1 MSLAGLKRLTRE
13 RDLDEHCEL
22 CEAPIAV
29 EHRHLFEP
37 GRRDLL
43 CACDACGIL
52 FSAKADT
59 KYRLVPREIYALDTF
74 QITDEQWNDLMVP
87 VNMAFFHYSTPAQK
101 IVAYYPS
108 PAGPTESLLTLD
120 AWKELAE
127 QNPLLKTLMP
137 DVQALLV
144 NRTGQDHRYYLAPID
159 ECYKLVGLIRSQW
172 RGLSG
177 GTEVWRAIGAFFTSL
192 QERSRVHA

>member
-22 CEAPIAV
+22 CQAPIA
-29 EHRHLFEP
+29 EAHRHLFDP
-37 GRRDLL
+37 SRRDLL
-43 CACDACGIL
+43 CACDSCGLL

-59 KYRLVPREIYALDTF
+59 KYRLVPREIAELNEF
-74 QITDEQWNDLMVP
+74 RMSDELWNELMVP
-87 VNMAFFHYSTPAQK
+87 VNMAFFHYSTPMGK

-108 PAGPTESLLTLD
+108 PAGPTESLLALEAWSELVQDNPVLATL
-120 AWKELAE
+120 E
-127 QNPLLKTLMP
+127 P

-144 NRTGQDHRYYLAPID
+144 NRTGTEHSYYLAPID

-177 GTEVWRAIGAFFTSL
+177 GTEVWRAITAYFESL
-192 QERSRVHA
+192 NARSSVRA

>member
-22 CEAPIAV
+22 CQAAIPEV
-29 EHRHLFEP
+29 HRHLFDP
-37 GRRDLL
+37 SRRDLL
-43 CACDACGIL
+43 CACDSCGLL

-59 KYRLVPREIYALDTF
+59 KYRLVPREIADLDQF
-74 QITDEQWNDLMVP
+74 RMSDELWNELMVP
-87 VNMAFFHYSTPAQK
+87 VNMAFFHYSTPMGK

-108 PAGPTESLLTLD
+108 PAGPTESLLPLDSWAQLVQDNPVLATL
-120 AWKELAE
+120 E
-127 QNPLLKTLMP
+127 P

-144 NRTGQDHRYYLAPID
+144 NRTGSDYRYYIAPID

-177 GTEVWRAIGAFFTSL
+177 GTEVWRAITTFFESL
-192 QERSRVHA
+192 KARSSVRA

>member
-22 CEAPIAV
+22 CHVAIPEV
-29 EHRHLFEP
+29 HRHLFEP
-37 GRRDLL
+37 SRRDLL
-43 CACDACGIL
+43 CACDSCGLL

-59 KYRLVPREIYALDTF
+59 KYRLVPREIAALDQF
-74 QITDEQWNDLMVP
+74 CMSDELWNELMVP
-87 VNMAFFHYSTPAQK
+87 VNMAFFHYSSPAGR

-108 PAGPTESLLTLD
+108 PAGATESLLPLD
-120 AWKELAE
+120 AWTQLVQDNPVLAG
-127 QNPLLKTLMP
+127 LKA
-137 DVQALLV
+137 DVEALLV
-144 NRTGQDHRYYLAPID
+144 NRTGKEHRYYLAPID

-177 GTEVWRAIGAFFTSL
+177 GTEVWRAIVAFFESL
-192 QERSRVHA
+192 EARSSVRA

>member
-22 CEAPIAV
+22 CQAAIPEV
-29 EHRHLFEP
+29 HRHLFDP
-37 GRRDLL
+37 SRRDLL
-43 CACDACGIL
+43 CACDSCGLL

-59 KYRLVPREIYALDTF
+59 KYRLVPREIAELDQF
-74 QITDEQWNDLMVP
+74 RMSDELWNELMVP
-87 VNMAFFHYSTPAQK
+87 VNMAFFHYSTPAGR

-108 PAGPTESLLTLD
+108 PAGATESLLPLD
-120 AWKELAE
+120 AWSELVRD
-127 QNPLLKTLMP
+127 NPALATLEP

-144 NRTGQDHRYYLAPID
+144 NRTGKEHTYYRAPID

-177 GTEVWRAIGAFFTSL
+177 GTEVWRAITAFFESL
-192 QERSRVHA
+192 KARSSVRA